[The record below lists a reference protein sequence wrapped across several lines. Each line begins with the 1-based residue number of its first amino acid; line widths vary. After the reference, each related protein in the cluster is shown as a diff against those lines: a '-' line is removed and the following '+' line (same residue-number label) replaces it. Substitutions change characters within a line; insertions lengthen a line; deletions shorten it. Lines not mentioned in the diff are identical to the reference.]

1 MDLNNKNMK
10 KQSIF
15 ILALFIGVVFTGC
28 DDLLDLEPQA
38 SISDQIALSTPGN
51 VQTAIIGGYQA
62 LGQANAYGG
71 MYIYLTEVYA
81 ASSTEMNWNGT
92 FIQPGEVYNKQI
104 LTTNSYM
111 AAYWATSYNII
122 NRANFVLEALDVFG
136 SDAAGKA
143 RAEAEARFLRGIAL
157 YNLVQVYG
165 KAYNDGNPA
174 SNPGVPVVLT
184 PTRTVNE
191 TLQVPR
197 NTVAEVYAQVLAD
210 LTAARDALPV
220 ANGFYAN
227 TFTASAFLTR
237 VHLAMGNYAA
247 AGAEAN
253 RVITSNRYSL
263 FANIADNFN
272 RTNAGSET
280 IFATQVTPS
289 TGANDMTVFHAPTPT
304 GRADIQVLNG
314 HMAQYESGDARA
326 TLFVETGRG
335 RMTTKY
341 ATARRNITV
350 IRLAEMHLVR
360 AEANFR
366 LTGSGV
372 AGIGGVTPEQEI
384 NAIRARVGLAP
395 LASVTLADI
404 LKERKLELIFE
415 GVLYLDLKRNQGTT
429 SSVLTPSI
437 PWNSD
442 RLVFPI
448 PNREMLV
455 NPNLVQNPGYG
466 S

>member
-62 LGQANAYGG
+62 LGQGNAYGG
-71 MYIYLTEVYA
+71 MYIFLTEIFA
-81 ASSTEMNWNGT
+81 ASNTEMNWNGT

-111 AAYWATSYNII
+111 AGYWGTSYNII

-136 SDAAGKA
+136 SDTAARN
-143 RAEAEARFLRGIAL
+143 RAEAEARFLRGIAH
-157 YNLVQVYG
+157 YNLVQVFG

-174 SNPGVPVVLT
+174 TNPGVPILLT
-184 PTRTVNE
+184 PTRTVDE
-191 TLQVPR
+191 SLQVPR

-227 TFTASAFLTR
+227 TYTVSAFLTR
-237 VHLAMGNYAA
+237 VHLAMGNFAA

-263 FANIADNFN
+263 EADIAGNFN
-272 RTNAGSET
+272 RTNAGTET

-289 TGANDMTVFHAPTPT
+289 TGTNDMTTFHAPTPT

-350 IRLAEMHLVR
+350 MRLAEMHLVR
-360 AEANFR
+360 AEANAWIH
-366 LTGSGV
+366 GPGV
-372 AGIGGVTPEQEI
+372 AGIGGVTLEQDL
-384 NAIRARVGLAP
+384 NLIRARVGLAP
-395 LASVTLADI
+395 LSTGSLADVYR
-404 LKERKLELIFE
+404 ERKLELIFE
-415 GVLYLDLKRNQGTT
+415 GVLYLDLRRNQGTT
-429 SSVLTPSI
+429 SSVLSPSI
-437 PWNSD
+437 PWND
-442 RLVFPI
+442 NRMVFPI